1 MSDAELHDA
10 WLDLARS
17 VRLAKLERSARVDAA
32 MVSYFDPATGKAQK
46 RKPKAK
52 PARKREGGIT
62 AMHPRRVTVTVGGKT
77 YDSMKSAALALG
89 CSHTRLTVARREG
102 RTELDG
108 VPLSF
113 GEAGA

>member
-1 MSDAELHDA
+1 MTHTSRIRYGDPPTAH
-10 WLDLARS
+10 
-17 VRLAKLERSARVDAA
+17 SASGAA
-32 MVSYFDPATGKAQK
+32 SGPVKVSYFDPATGRPIQ
-46 RKPKAK
+46 RKAK
-52 PARKREGGIT
+52 VKAARKREGSIT

-113 GEAGA
+113 GEEGGGQ

>member
-1 MSDAELHDA
+1 MTHTSRIRYGDPPTAQGVSGAKSGL
-10 WLDLARS
+10 
-17 VRLAKLERSARVDAA
+17 VR
-32 MVSYFDPATGKAQK
+32 VSYFDPATGKALK

-52 PARKREGGIT
+52 PASRREGDIT

-89 CSHTRLTVARREG
+89 CSHTRLTVVRREG

>member
-1 MSDAELHDA
+1 
-10 WLDLARS
+10 
-17 VRLAKLERSARVDAA
+17 
-32 MVSYFDPATGKAQK
+32 
-46 RKPKAK
+46 
-52 PARKREGGIT
+52 
-62 AMHPRRVTVTVGGKT
+62 
-77 YDSMKSAALALG
+77 MKSAALALG